1 MAIMQ
6 AVVVREHGGLDR
18 LLLEERPVPV
28 PGPGEVRVAIR
39 ASGANHLDTWVR
51 RGVPGHKFPLPL
63 VLGSDGAG
71 VVDALGAGV
80 TTAKEGDEVVLLP
93 GVSCGVCD
101 ACQDGDDNLCRH
113 YSILGEGRDG
123 TAAEFAIVPA
133 ANLAPKPNSLK
144 FMHAACVPL
153 VFQTADAM
161 LRKARLRQGET
172 VLVHAAGSG
181 VGSAAIQLAKLRGA
195 TVFATAGG
203 VDKVTAARELGADV
217 SIDYQKEDFAARVRD
232 LTGKRGVDVV
242 FEHVGQATFGG
253 SIKSLARGGRLVT
266 CGATSGGDVT
276 LSLHHVFF
284 KNLEIIGN
292 TMGRKGDLRRL
303 LRLFDQGRLRPVLDR
318 VLPLSQMAEAHR
330 LIEARQT
337 FGKVVLEP

>member
-1 MAIMQ
+1 MK
-6 AVVVREHGGLDR
+6 AVVVREHGGLDK
-18 LLLEERPVPV
+18 LLLEERPLPMPA
-28 PGPGEVRVAIR
+28 PGAVRVAVR
-39 ASGANHLDTWVR
+39 ATGVNHLDTWVR

-71 VVDALGAGV
+71 VVDEVGAGV
-80 TTAKEGDEVVLLP
+80 TTVKVGDEVVLLP
-93 GVSCGVCD
+93 GVSCG
-101 ACQDGDDNLCRH
+101 ACEACLDGDDNLCRQ
-113 YSILGEGRDG
+113 YAILGEGRDG
-123 TAAEFAIVPA
+123 TAAEFVVVPA
-133 ANLAPKPNSLK
+133 ANIAPKPNSLK
-144 FMHAACVPL
+144 FIQAACVPL

-181 VGSAAIQLAKLRGA
+181 VGSAAVQLAKLRGA

-203 VDKVTAARELGADV
+203 ADKLAAARELGVDAA
-217 SIDYQKEDFAARVRD
+217 IDHLKDDFVARVRE

-242 FEHVGQATFGG
+242 IEHVGRATFAG
-253 SIKSLARGGRLVT
+253 SVQALARGGRLVT
-266 CGATSGGDVT
+266 CGATTGGEVT
-276 LSLHHVFF
+276 LHLQQVFF

-318 VLPLSQMAEAHR
+318 VLALSQVAQAHR
-330 LIEARQT
+330 LLEARQT